1 MIDTKSALRPR
12 PRVEGDRQEEIL
24 RATVEVLIELGYDRL
39 TMDAVAA
46 AAKASKA
53 TLYRR
58 WSSKAELVVDAIQR
72 GCPAPAQVD
81 TGSLRGDLIQ
91 MSCGDGGLTDEIPMS
106 AMAGLMT
113 ALHLDPDLQRAFQER
128 FLAPRLALVDTV
140 YRRAMERGEV
150 PPGADVELLAQALPA
165 IVVHRSFVLGVP
177 ADPDYVERVVDHIIL
192 PAARACGGAV

>member
-58 WSSKAELVVDAIQR
+58 WSSKAELVVDAVQR
-72 GCPAPAQVD
+72 GCPVPAQVD

-128 FLAPRLALVDTV
+128 FLAPRLTLVDVV
-140 YRRAMERGEV
+140 YRRAIERGEV

-177 ADPDYVERVVDHIIL
+177 ADPDYVERVVDNIIL